1 MEIDYDYLRTGTA
14 IGFRAS
20 RELCSNYLL
29 DDNFPTK
36 KDGPTIFSTTQSL
49 EKMAVASTP
58 FLPRLYR
65 NNCKNNRKM
74 NGIIVSPF
82 MI

>member
-29 DDNFPTK
+29 TDP
-36 KDGPTIFSTTQSL
+36 P
-49 EKMAVASTP
+49 V
-58 FLPRLYR
+58 
-65 NNCKNNRKM
+65 
-74 NGIIVSPF
+74 
-82 MI
+82 